1 MIELKSAIR
10 SVQDNNI
17 KPVYHLKGDD
27 HFLQNFFI
35 EKICDA
41 IFKSD
46 SINKSFLTPNE
57 MTGKEIIDSIL
68 ISDLFSTQKLFIIR
82 DPQQIKG
89 KPVRDL
95 LDYCSNPISN
105 NVLVLV
111 NDNYL
116 DKSSFTKSLTKF
128 VDPINVSTPFPN
140 DLNKWARF
148 FLKENDKTAE
158 SSVIEEIVENY
169 GDSVFN
175 VKNEIDKLCI
185 LIDSNEIKSD
195 HLTISNA
202 WGRSRQRWELFTSIG
217 KRDLEKSIKL
227 SKEIIGDTETMISLI
242 YPLTSFFQE
251 LLYVKMNNGT
261 YSQPN
266 SYIPLPRSI
275 KNNIVLFSK
284 GYARSQIEKSLKTLE
299 KIERKQKT
307 STSNDESDLIHF
319 LYDAIG

>member
-148 FLKENDKTAE
+148 FLKENDKMQVFE
-158 SSVIEEIVENY
+158 LVLEN
-169 GDSVFN
+169 VR
-175 VKNEIDKLCI
+175 KNEDKP
-185 LIDSNEIKSD
+185 
-195 HLTISNA
+195 A
-202 WGRSRQRWELFTSIG
+202 
-217 KRDLEKSIKL
+217 
-227 SKEIIGDTETMISLI
+227 
-242 YPLTSFFQE
+242 
-251 LLYVKMNNGT
+251 
-261 YSQPN
+261 
-266 SYIPLPRSI
+266 
-275 KNNIVLFSK
+275 
-284 GYARSQIEKSLKTLE
+284 
-299 KIERKQKT
+299 KIENLT
-307 STSNDESDLIHF
+307 
-319 LYDAIG
+319 G